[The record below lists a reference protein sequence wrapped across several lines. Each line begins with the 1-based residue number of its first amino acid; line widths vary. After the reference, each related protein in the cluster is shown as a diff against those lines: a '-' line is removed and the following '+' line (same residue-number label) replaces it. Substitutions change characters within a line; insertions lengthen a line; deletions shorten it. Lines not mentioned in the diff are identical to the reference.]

1 VEHAFDSLDG
11 LHKFTPS
18 YPQPST
24 TNYIMSPSE
33 DFDAAAS
40 YLSNASSLSQVS
52 TAIKL
57 EVLGCPLRLANSGD
71 SDHLVL
77 STPTAV
83 WVVQICDRIAHAQH
97 FEAGD
102 I

>member
-1 VEHAFDSLDG
+1 
-11 LHKFTPS
+11 
-18 YPQPST
+18 
-24 TNYIMSPSE
+24 MSPSE

-57 EVLGCPLRLANSGD
+57 EVLGCLLRLAKSSD

-77 STPTAV
+77 SPPTAV
-83 WVVQICDRIAHAQH
+83 WAVQIRNRITYAQH

-102 I
+102 IRLHRKGEVGFLAGGRNEVLDPI